1 MVVFEWTKAFP
12 SEERFGITDQFRR
25 ASRSVAAN
33 TAEAWRKRRCKAHFV
48 AKLSDAEAEAAE
60 AQVWAGIAHRC
71 RYFSEQQYNDRYDR
85 YDKIISQLTIMITN
99 PDKWSLRP

>member
-33 TAEAWRKRRCKAHFV
+33 TAEAWRKRRYKAHFV

-60 AQVWAGIAHRC
+60 AQVWAEIAHRC
-71 RYFSEQQYNDRYDR
+71 GYFSEQQYNDRYDR